1 MLCTLGVTSGGKFIH
16 LAKIF
21 ILFPTDG
28 VQMVQE
34 VQTVQAVEAVE
45 TMPKIMLCGYCNAPF
60 TKKHYLTEHM
70 SQLHSN

>member
-1 MLCTLGVTSGGKFIH
+1 
-16 LAKIF
+16 
-21 ILFPTDG
+21 
-28 VQMVQE
+28 MVQE